1 MEFAILNTSL
11 YFRRQNQPIATKR
24 LLPVLSLRVT
34 SQNNPTSIPM
44 NTKTRALMAASLALV
59 ASTAGAVDVRQM
71 VIPESVGVAVE
82 PAHQA
87 HVLGEAIRDSQ
98 VKRTPTIWI
107 VNEPS
112 RTRALMPAEEARL
125 DAIDAEAAE
134 EARHARSTV
143 LFGFDKTS
151 PVEWTALENTIAD
164 ARRKGSVIKL
174 VGHADDVGSDAYNQ
188 KLSENRAITVARYLI
203 KRGVSKKNIKVFGR
217 GKREPVSIVDSSMNR
232 RVEVDVVKAAG
243 GAL

>member
-1 MEFAILNTSL
+1 
-11 YFRRQNQPIATKR
+11 
-24 LLPVLSLRVT
+24 
-34 SQNNPTSIPM
+34 M
-44 NTKTRALMAASLALV
+44 NTKTRALMVASLALA

-125 DAIDAEAAE
+125 DAIDSAAAE
-134 EARHARSTV
+134 EARHVRATV
-143 LFGFDKTS
+143 LFGFDKIS
-151 PVEWTALENTIAD
+151 PVEWSALQNTIAD
-164 ARRKGSVIKL
+164 ARRNGSVVKL
-174 VGHADDVGSDAYNQ
+174 VGHADEVGSDAYNQ
-188 KLSENRAITVARYLI
+188 RLSENRAITVARYLI

-232 RVEVDVVKAAG
+232 RVEVDIVKAAG

>member
-1 MEFAILNTSL
+1 M
-11 YFRRQNQPIATKR
+11 
-24 LLPVLSLRVT
+24 
-34 SQNNPTSIPM
+34 NPQ
-44 NTKTRALMAASLALV
+44 TRALLVASLALAV
-59 ASTAGAVDVRQM
+59 STAGAVDVRQM

-125 DAIDAEAAE
+125 DAIALDVAE
-134 EARHARSTV
+134 EARHVRLAV
-143 LFGFDKTS
+143 LFGFDKIS
-151 PVEWTALENTIAD
+151 PVDWSALENTIAD
-164 ARRKGSVIKL
+164 ARRNGSIVKL

-188 KLSENRAITVARYLI
+188 RLSENRAITVARYLI
-203 KRGVSKKNIKVFGR
+203 KRGVSKKNIKVSGR
-217 GKREPVSIVDSSMNR
+217 GKRETVSIVDSAMNH
-232 RVEVDVVKAAG
+232 RVEVDVVRPVG
-243 GAL
+243 GGLSKRSTSRAMSIARCSYCSGRSTKR